1 MKVIE
6 NWEIN
11 KSSVNSKAGVVTSHH
26 YEASDIGADILN
38 SGGNAVDA
46 AIAMGLA
53 LGVVEPWMSGIG
65 GCGFM
70 IYYNAEKQKR
80 FGIDFG
86 VQSSANLNTNDYILS
101 ESGEDKDLF
110 GWPNLENEA
119 NMKGTLKMKNE
130 RNGVIN

>member
-70 IYYNAEKQKR
+70 IYYNGRKAKMFWHR
-80 FGIDFG
+80 FWCSI
-86 VQSSANLNTNDYILS
+86 IC
-101 ESGEDKDLF
+101 
-110 GWPNLENEA
+110 
-119 NMKGTLKMKNE
+119 
-130 RNGVIN
+130 